1 MKISEKTGRIHELYL
16 ECREVFEPS
25 CQLAEEV
32 FRIED
37 EEERQFYNL
46 LHGFFL
52 RKKQEK
58 LV

>member
-1 MKISEKTGRIHELYL
+1 MKISEKTERIHELYL
-16 ECREVFEPS
+16 ECGEIFEPS
-25 CQLAEEV
+25 EELAEEV

-37 EEERQFYNL
+37 QEERQFYHL
-46 LHGFFL
+46 LHSFFL